1 MEPDRA
7 RQLLQRER
15 ERIQTELA
23 SLRAAHGD
31 GDDELA
37 RVDQHTA
44 DAGSELFENERDQS
58 MISRLEYELEAIARA
73 ERRVEE
79 GTYGVS
85 VDSGEPIPDGRL
97 QAVPWAER
105 TAEEQSRFEAGSA

>member
-1 MEPDRA
+1 MEPDQA

-15 ERIQTELA
+15 ERIENELA
-23 SLRAAHGD
+23 SLRSDRGD
-31 GDDELA
+31 GELSN
-37 RVDQHTA
+37 VDQHTA

-85 VDSGEPIPDGRL
+85 VDSGQPIPDGRL
-97 QAVPWAER
+97 EVVPWAER

>member
-7 RQLLQRER
+7 RELLQRER
-15 ERIQTELA
+15 ERIKEELA
-23 SLRAAHGD
+23 SLRAARGD
-31 GDDELA
+31 GDDDLS

-58 MISRLEYELEAIARA
+58 LINRLEQELVAIERA

-79 GTYGVS
+79 GTYGIS
-85 VDSGEPIPDGRL
+85 VESGEPIPDGRL
-97 QAVPWAER
+97 EAIPWTER
-105 TAEEQSRFEAGSA
+105 TADEQSRLEAGS